1 MMTSLL
7 LILNTLKSMSKR
19 ELQRLA
25 DNGEWKERAIE
36 LLQRK
41 AEVCLDVIL
50 SFVNEHWQNL
60 ASDEENLHNFE
71 IYESE
76 YLEVYT
82 Y

>member
-7 LILNTLKSMSKR
+7 LILNTLKNMGKR

-41 AEVCLDVIL
+41 ADVCWDVIL

-71 IYESE
+71 VYESE

>member
-25 DNGEWKERAIE
+25 DNGEWKERAVE
-36 LLQRK
+36 LLRRK
-41 AEVCLDVIL
+41 TKACWGVIL

-60 ASDEENLHNFE
+60 ASDEENLYNFE

>member
-25 DNGEWKERAIE
+25 DNGEWKERAVE
-36 LLQRK
+36 LLRRK
-41 AEVCLDVIL
+41 TKACWDVIL

-60 ASDEENLHNFE
+60 ASDEENLYNFE